1 MYTIQSGTT
10 VFCSGS
16 EQMFIPAG
24 GAHVRQCYLRIP
36 FSFTSWPAITI
47 SIYSFSKDD
56 PQTIS
61 GGTAFVPWGMED
73 AGSSPGET
81 LIKVSAIN
89 TDYATPVKYPYV
101 CSYVVAGQLGET
113 TSML

>member
-1 MYTIQSGTT
+1 MHTIRSGAT

-61 GGTAFVPWGMED
+61 GGAAFVPWGMED
-73 AGSSPGET
+73 AGSGPNET
-81 LIKVSAIN
+81 LIKISAIN
-89 TDYATPVKYPYV
+89 TDYLTPVDYPYM
-101 CSYVVAGQLGET
+101 CNYVVAGT
-113 TSML
+113 ID